1 MLPLGKGTGGM
12 GWKEG
17 VVSLPS
23 FWFPDIWH
31 HFPFF
36 PPPDAIMNLGV
47 GGQGP
52 GGSSEGGPVDG
63 PHIALLLP
71 PCVVLAASSI
81 VSHQKLIVVWQTP
94 FISPCTVPAPG
105 VKCRRT
111 RGSGI
116 IAVVVASCTCCNV
129 RHGAISQCTTL
140 GLIRS
145 LPLGRWG
152 CLGGL
157 RWAQRGN
164 GAANVGEE
172 WSSQAWGCI
181 VCVWGKKTLATP
193 DTQAVCSQHRN
204 EGFRDC
210 VTTTKHFK
218 GWKNNLI

>member
-1 MLPLGKGTGGM
+1 M
-12 GWKEG
+12 
-17 VVSLPS
+17 
-23 FWFPDIWH
+23 
-31 HFPFF
+31 
-36 PPPDAIMNLGV
+36 
-47 GGQGP
+47 
-52 GGSSEGGPVDG
+52 G
-63 PHIALLLP
+63 PHIALPLP

-105 VKCRRT
+105 VECRRT

-152 CLGGL
+152 CLGGA

-172 WSSQAWGCI
+172 GSSWAWGCI
-181 VCVWGKKTLATP
+181 VCVWGEKKKHL
-193 DTQAVCSQHRN
+193 QHLTRWLSVVN
-204 EGFRDC
+204 IETKVLGDFL
-210 VTTTKHFK
+210 TTTKHFK
-218 GWKNNLI
+218 GRKDGFIKLKFHYKE

>member
-1 MLPLGKGTGGM
+1 M
-12 GWKEG
+12 
-17 VVSLPS
+17 
-23 FWFPDIWH
+23 
-31 HFPFF
+31 
-36 PPPDAIMNLGV
+36 
-47 GGQGP
+47 
-52 GGSSEGGPVDG
+52 G
-63 PHIALLLP
+63 PHIALPLP

-105 VKCRRT
+105 AECRRT

-152 CLGGL
+152 CLGGA

-172 WSSQAWGCI
+172 GKLLGLGMHCL
-181 VCVWGKKTLATP
+181 CVGGKKKKTFATP
-193 DTQAVCSQHRN
+193 DALAVCSQHRN
-204 EGFRDC
+204 EGFEGIFRRQPSILKAERMAPFIKRNC
-210 VTTTKHFK
+210 
-218 GWKNNLI
+218 L

>member
-1 MLPLGKGTGGM
+1 MLPLGRGIGGM
-12 GWKEG
+12 GRWEG

-36 PPPDAIMNLGV
+36 PPPDAIMNRGAGARGLGW
-47 GGQGP
+47 GGGRE
-52 GGSSEGGPVDG
+52 GGSVDG

-94 FISPCTVPAPG
+94 FISLCTVPAPG
-105 VKCRRT
+105 VECRRT
-111 RGSGI
+111 RDSGI
-116 IAVVVASCTCCNV
+116 IAVVVASCTCYNV

-152 CLGGL
+152 CLGV
-157 RWAQRGN
+157 RWAQREIED
-164 GAANVGEE
+164 ANTSEE
-172 WSSQAWGCI
+172 WSSWAQGSI
-181 VCVWGKKTLATP
+181 VWALLGKM
-193 DTQAVCSQHRN
+193 
-204 EGFRDC
+204 
-210 VTTTKHFK
+210 
-218 GWKNNLI
+218 